1 MKKSADAA
9 SGIANVQLADQIRIR
24 CQERDSGE
32 LLIRAAGQQW
42 RLYFFMGRLL
52 FGLGDPRV
60 RRWQRLWHQSCPYI
74 SWQELQTLSVSSSCY
89 ALWEYDLLGQLV
101 DCGRINIDQA
111 KTLIQ
116 SSIVEIIVAVGRFR
130 SVKFHWDPKLSLD
143 RQIYLFAP
151 DQVWQA
157 AQEQV
162 RTELDPDAV
171 MRLANPELFRGQ
183 VSPVVF
189 QALNQHLDGTA
200 SLWQVAQRMGKP
212 FPLVCRSLMPFV
224 KQGWLVPAPVGD
236 LPLPTTWS
244 PPATGAMPKPQLPLI
259 ACIDDSPTV
268 GKAMEFI
275 LTALGYEALV
285 IMDPLN
291 AITALH
297 KSKPV
302 LIFLDLLMPHTN
314 GYELCASLRR
324 TTLFRDVPIIILN
337 CHPDF
342 FSPQPKNP
350 ASWATQHFSIA
361 QRCRSRGRYGGGLI

>member
-1 MKKSADAA
+1 M
-9 SGIANVQLADQIRIR
+9 
-24 CQERDSGE
+24 
-32 LLIRAAGQQW
+32 
-42 RLYFFMGRLL
+42 
-52 FGLGDPRV
+52 
-60 RRWQRLWHQSCPYI
+60 
-74 SWQELQTLSVSSSCY
+74 
-89 ALWEYDLLGQLV
+89 
-101 DCGRINIDQA
+101 
-111 KTLIQ
+111 
-116 SSIVEIIVAVGRFR
+116 
-130 SVKFHWDPKLSLD
+130 
-143 RQIYLFAP
+143 
-151 DQVWQA
+151 
-157 AQEQV
+157 
-162 RTELDPDAV
+162 
-171 MRLANPELFRGQ
+171 
-183 VSPVVF
+183 
-189 QALNQHLDGTA
+189 
-200 SLWQVAQRMGKP
+200 
-212 FPLVCRSLMPFV
+212 MPFV